1 MLCFRVS
8 EFPTIYHSTLIL
20 MLSKLMGRTHNR
32 MKSLKIT
39 LVLFFLFSN
48 LFSTTMNAQTGNFP
62 EAYKNFKTVYE
73 QELKRAGV
81 VGGSFVF
88 LKDNKILAREFYD
101 SANVEKN
108 QKVDENTIYHWASNT
123 KPFTGIAIMQLRDR
137 NLLKLDDSVV
147 KYLPELERVHNP
159 FGKMSDITIRRILNH
174 TAGFRNSTFP
184 YKNGKDWQPFEPT
197 RYEQIEAMLPF
208 TEILFK
214 PGSKYSYSNLGIVFL
229 GQIIERISGDDY
241 EVYVD
246 KNILKP
252 LGMYQSYFD
261 TTPYHLLKHR
271 SHSYYIEN
279 GKRTEGRFDADSG
292 ITVSNS
298 GLNSPLPDM
307 IKYLNFLIGDA
318 SKQQV
323 YDGILKRS
331 SLEEMFQ
338 STIAAALDAN
348 GNAGFSTD
356 IGLIYFLDK
365 QNGEIFLGHGG
376 DQNGFISYLEF
387 NPKKR
392 TASILVFN
400 TNIILSD
407 NTSPEKDTVGKLRKA
422 VRELHESVKN

>member
-1 MLCFRVS
+1 
-8 EFPTIYHSTLIL
+8 
-20 MLSKLMGRTHNR
+20 
-32 MKSLKIT
+32 MKSLYKT
-39 LVLFFLFSN
+39 LVLFLLFFN
-48 LFSTTMNAQTGNFP
+48 LFLTTMNAQTDNFP
-62 EAYKNFKTVYE
+62 DAYAKFKTVYE
-73 QELKRAGV
+73 RELKQAGI

-88 LKDNKILAREFYD
+88 LKDNRILAREFYG
-101 SANVEKN
+101 SANLEKN
-108 QKVDENTIYHWASNT
+108 QKIDENTIYHWASNT

-137 NLLKLDDSVV
+137 NLLKLDDPVI
-147 KYLPELERVHNP
+147 KYLPELKAVHNP
-159 FGKMSDITIRRILNH
+159 FGEMSAITIRHLLNH

-214 PGSKYSYSNLGIVFL
+214 SGSKYSYSNLGIVFL
-229 GQIIERISGDDY
+229 GQIIERLTGDHY
-241 EVYVD
+241 EVYID

-252 LGMYQSYFD
+252 LEMHRSYFD

-318 SKQQV
+318 SKTEV

-338 STIAAALDAN
+338 PTIAAPHDAN
-348 GNAGFSTD
+348 GNKGFTTD

-365 QNGEIFLGHGG
+365 KNSETFLGHGG
-376 DQNGFISYLEF
+376 DQNGFISYIEF

-400 TNIILSD
+400 TNIILPD
-407 NTSPEKDTVGKLRKA
+407 NTPPEKDMVGKLRKA
-422 VRELHESVKN
+422 VRQLHEGFKN